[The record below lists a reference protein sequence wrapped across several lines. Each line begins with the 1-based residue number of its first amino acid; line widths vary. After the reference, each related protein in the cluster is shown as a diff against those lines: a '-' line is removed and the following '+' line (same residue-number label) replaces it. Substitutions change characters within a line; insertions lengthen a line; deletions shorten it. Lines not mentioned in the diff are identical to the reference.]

1 MAKPQKKEEAKS
13 LLKFINTYSIDDFK
27 GATNSGTISCCRGSS
42 GKLFFLYNGGRGPIA
57 GAKVPSNPVISLVET
72 PEGEK
77 FYLLHE
83 QGGEV
88 ISTL

>member
-1 MAKPQKKEEAKS
+1 MAKKVEKEAES
-13 LLKFINTYSIDDFK
+13 LLKFINTYSVDDFK
-27 GATNSGTISCCRGSS
+27 SATNSSTLSCCRGSS

-57 GAKVPSNPVISLVET
+57 GAKVPSNPVVSLVET
-72 PEGEK
+72 PEGER

>member
-1 MAKPQKKEEAKS
+1 MAKTTKREETNN
-13 LLKFINTYSIDDFK
+13 LKFINTYSVDDFK
-27 GATNSGTISCCRGSS
+27 SATNSGTISCCRGSS

-57 GAKVPSNPVISLVET
+57 GAKVPSNPVVSLVET

-83 QGGEV
+83 QGGDV

>member
-1 MAKPQKKEEAKS
+1 MAKTKVIEEAKS
-13 LLKFINTYSIDDFK
+13 LLNFINTYSIDDFK
-27 GATNSGTISCCRGSS
+27 SATNSGTLSCCKGSS

-57 GAKVPSNPVISLVET
+57 GAKVPSNPVVSLVET

-77 FYLLHE
+77 FYLMHE
-83 QGGEV
+83 QGGEI